1 MYKHTAYN
9 LTTRETITC
18 ESSALLKKMVRYIT
32 HTNRAYGFNNNKW
45 VFSHN
50 GKISTKKW

>member
-9 LTTRETITC
+9 LTTREVVTC
-18 ESSALLKKMVRYIT
+18 DSSSLLKKMVRCIT
-32 HTNRAYGFNNNKW
+32 NANRAYGFNNKW

>member
-9 LTTRETITC
+9 LITREVITC
-18 ESSALLKKMVRYIT
+18 ESSAFLKKMVRYIT
-32 HTNRAYGFNNNKW
+32 NSNRAYGFDNNKW

-50 GKISTKKW
+50 GRISTKKW